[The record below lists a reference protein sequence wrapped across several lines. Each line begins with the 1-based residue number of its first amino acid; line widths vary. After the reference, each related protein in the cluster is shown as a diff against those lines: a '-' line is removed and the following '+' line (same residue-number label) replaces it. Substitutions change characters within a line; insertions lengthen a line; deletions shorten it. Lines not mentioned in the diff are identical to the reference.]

1 VGSAR
6 LPSVGE
12 ESTHPLLVAEEQ
24 VCMCRH
30 ITAVMICEVKVLLC

>member
-1 VGSAR
+1 
-6 LPSVGE
+6 
-12 ESTHPLLVAEEQ
+12 VAEEQ